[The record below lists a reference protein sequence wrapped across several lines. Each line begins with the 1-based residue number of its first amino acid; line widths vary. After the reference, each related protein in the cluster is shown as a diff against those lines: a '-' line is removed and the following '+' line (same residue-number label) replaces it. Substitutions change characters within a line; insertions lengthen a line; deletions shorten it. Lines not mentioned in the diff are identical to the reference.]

1 MAAPVGE
8 LNDEVSSVET
18 AGVPAKAIQG
28 RTPGQLAWARLKH
41 DKVSMAA
48 MVIVIFVVLIAV
60 ATPILRSFGFFDPYA
75 VHSNLIGGFGSLPFG
90 PRGGMTMG
98 HPFGVEPGTGRDILS
113 RCLLGIT
120 LSLVIATSAVLIS
133 AVIGTTVGI
142 ISGYMGGATDF
153 WLGRF
158 MDLVLSFPQ
167 LLMLLALSS
176 VLKQRIASILH
187 EDSGAVLVSALY
199 LIIVLGFFGWPY
211 LARII
216 RGQVLTMRS
225 REFVE
230 AAESLGATRRR
241 IWFRELLPNLWAPL
255 IVYVSL
261 TLPLN
266 IGAEAALS
274 YLGVGLQSP
283 TPSLGNILN
292 DSVNYY
298 TVDKAYFLIPGAVLL
313 LIVLA
318 FNMLGDGLRDA
329 LDPKAGR

>member
-1 MAAPVGE
+1 MGAPVGE
-8 LNDEVSSVET
+8 LNDEVSSLEA
-18 AGVPAKAIQG
+18 AGEPVGDIQG

-41 DKVSMAA
+41 DKVSMTALVVV
-48 MVIVIFVVLIAV
+48 VIVVLIALSEPV
-60 ATPILRSFGFFDPYA
+60 FRYFGLFNPYTT
-75 VHSNLIGGFGSLPFG
+75 HDNLILGFGSVPQG
-90 PRGGMTMG
+90 ARGGMSLT

-113 RCLLGIT
+113 RCLLGVT
-120 LSLVIATSAVLIS
+120 YSLMIATSAVIIS
-133 AVIGTTVGI
+133 AVIGTIVGI
-142 ISGYMGGATDF
+142 VSGYMGGAVDF

-158 MDLVLSFPQ
+158 MDLILSFPQ

-176 VLKQRIASILH
+176 VLKDRIASILNTGPT
-187 EDSGAVLVSALY
+187 SVTVSASY
-199 LIIVLGFFGWPY
+199 LILVLGFFGWPY

-274 YLGVGLQSP
+274 FLGVGLQEP
-283 TPSLGNILN
+283 APSLGKILN

-298 TVDKAYFLIPGAVLL
+298 VADPTYFFIPGILL
-313 LIVLA
+313 LIIVLA

-329 LDPKAGR
+329 LDPKSGR